1 MKICFLAAI
10 LALVPQAALAKITV
24 FAPSSMTDVIAALA
38 AFHEGRVGEKVV
50 VSLASTSQLAR
61 QLDAGAPADIFLTA
75 DESWMDWARD
85 RALIVPTSTI
95 AFAGNRLVVVTARDA
110 AKKDWPK
117 ALGEGRFA
125 MAEPEAVP
133 AGRYTKAALT
143 SLDLWQPFQ
152 PNAVFAENVRITL
165 RLAARGDVDA
175 ALVYRTDAN
184 IEPAVAVA
192 YTFDAETHP
201 PIRYFAAATSDA
213 AEGATAFLETLGT
226 TEAQA
231 ILKKAGFSLPPFER

>member
-1 MKICFLAAI
+1 MKVWILAAI
-10 LALVPQAALAKITV
+10 LALAPQAALAKIVV
-24 FAPSSMTDVIAALA
+24 FAPSSMTDVIGALA
-38 AFHEGRVGEKVV
+38 AFHEERVREKVV

-75 DESWMDWARD
+75 DESWMDWAQD
-85 RALIVPTSTI
+85 RALVEPSSTI
-95 AFAGNRLVVVTARDA
+95 TFAGNRLVVVTAKEA
-110 AKKDWPK
+110 ARKDWPR
-117 ALGEGRFA
+117 ALEQGRFA

-143 SLDLWQPFQ
+143 SLSLWRALR
-152 PNAVFAENVRITL
+152 PNVVFAENVRITL

-175 ALVYRTDAN
+175 AIVYRTDAN

-192 YTFDAETHP
+192 YTFDPKTHP
-201 PIRYFAAATSDA
+201 PIRYFAAETPDA
-213 AEGATAFLETLGT
+213 AAGAAAFLETLGT
-226 TEAQA
+226 DHAQA